1 MNKIGKITGIHGLK
15 GEITFAHQLKPS
27 TRFDTW
33 DCILIELNANSFI
46 PFFIETIKP
55 ISGNECICKFEE
67 IHHREDAKKIISK
80 SIFASPNYEIQE
92 DLQFS
97 FATYIGYNCF
107 CNESFIGIMV
117 DTIESS
123 KNDMLI
129 IEHEGKEILVPANH
143 DFIVHTNLE
152 KRELFF
158 NLPEGLLDL

>member
-55 ISGNECICKFEE
+55 ISGNEC
-67 IHHREDAKKIISK
+67 IISK